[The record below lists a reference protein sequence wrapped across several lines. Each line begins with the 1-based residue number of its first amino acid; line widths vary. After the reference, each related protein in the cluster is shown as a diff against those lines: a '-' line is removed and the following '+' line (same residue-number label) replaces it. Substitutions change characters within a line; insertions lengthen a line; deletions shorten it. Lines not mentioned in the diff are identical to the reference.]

1 MTEFKQLLD
10 KCGVSQ
16 KGASRLLDVSYNT
29 VKSWY
34 YGRNPVPD
42 GVIADLRAY
51 AKQAGKIFNK
61 KFMEKLK

>member
-10 KCGVSQ
+10 QCGVSQ
-16 KGASRLLDVSYNT
+16 KGASLLLDVRYDT

-51 AKQAGKIFNK
+51 AKQAGKIFDK
-61 KFMEKLK
+61 EFMEGME